1 MPMAAGHINSLQSDQ
16 LNTLITFK
24 KQSQGKW
31 CNSFWQLVIYR
42 NINFQAQLTASELC
56 FI

>member
-1 MPMAAGHINSLQSDQ
+1 MR
-16 LNTLITFK
+16 TFK

-31 CNSFWQLVIYR
+31 HNLLWQLVIYR